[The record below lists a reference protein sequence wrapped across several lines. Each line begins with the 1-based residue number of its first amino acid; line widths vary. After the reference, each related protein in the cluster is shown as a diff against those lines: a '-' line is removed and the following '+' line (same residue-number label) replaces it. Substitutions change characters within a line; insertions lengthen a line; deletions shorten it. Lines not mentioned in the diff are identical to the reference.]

1 MSKYFRKLV
10 LKKFAKI
17 YDISTGFCSVKY
29 WTSKIERNVFEL
41 IQAIHNE
48 TFDTV
53 SFDFEENYDKL
64 IKIFRHI
71 SLFSVCLHFL
81 RCRRSCEK
89 KSGYCKVC
97 SRIRENT
104 FYEYNAFLSLTVS
117 HTDDY
122 LNISSSERIDLDVFL
137 NKSAFGLQF
146 NYCIIFLT
154 LVICFS

>member
-10 LKKFAKI
+10 LKKIAEI

-64 IKIFRHI
+64 IKRFCHM

-89 KSGYCKVC
+89 NMAIAKFVQGLGK
-97 SRIRENT
+97 I
-104 FYEYNAFLSLTVS
+104 VS
-117 HTDDY
+117 M
-122 LNISSSERIDLDVFL
+122 
-137 NKSAFGLQF
+137 
-146 NYCIIFLT
+146 IIINLK
-154 LVICFS
+154 I